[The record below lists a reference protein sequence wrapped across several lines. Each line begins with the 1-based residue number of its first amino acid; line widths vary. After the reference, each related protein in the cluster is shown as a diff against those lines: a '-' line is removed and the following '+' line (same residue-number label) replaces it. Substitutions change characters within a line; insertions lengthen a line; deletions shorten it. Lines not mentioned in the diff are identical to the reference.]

1 MSVLPASSSRP
12 ASVRITAALLAFLGI
27 TALAGGIEMVAFPH
41 GNAYLPLDLIDGV
54 PGIDTFLVPGLVLG
68 LGVGVGALVALWGTW
83 RRPHLRMLEV
93 VEDGTGRHW
102 AWTLTVALAVGFAT
116 WMALEWVWL
125 GTPWGATTAG
135 EAATTWVLYGIYDTT
150 ALALLVL
157 PWTRSMRADLELVA
171 PVAEDT
177 GPGDLPIRVLVA
189 WGGNRGGTAGLAE
202 MVAVD
207 LRAHGLHV
215 DVRPAREV
223 RHVDAY
229 DAVVVGGAL
238 YAGRWHRDAAR
249 FVSRHLAALR
259 ARPVWLFSSGPLDG
273 SAADHDIPP
282 VRRVAAVMA
291 QVGARGHVTFGGR
304 LAPDATGFVASR
316 MAPQHAGDW
325 RDRVQVAR
333 WADHVAGAITWDHGG
348 RAQAM
353 APDPHWPPT
362 AAD

>member
-1 MSVLPASSSRP
+1 
-12 ASVRITAALLAFLGI
+12 
-27 TALAGGIEMVAFPH
+27 MVAFPH

-54 PGIDTFLVPGLVLG
+54 PGVDTFLVPGLVLG
-68 LGVGVGALVALWGTW
+68 LGVGGGALVALWGTW
-83 RRPHLRMLEV
+83 RRPHLPVLGV
-93 VEDGTGRHW
+93 VEDLTGRHW
-102 AWTLTVALAVGFAT
+102 AWAVTVALAIGFTA

-125 GTPWGATTAG
+125 GTPWGATTSG
-135 EAATTWVLYGIYDTT
+135 EAATTWVLYGIYDST

-157 PWTRSMRADLELVA
+157 PWTSTVRAHLDLVPIVDDVE
-171 PVAEDT
+171 
-177 GPGDLPIRVLVA
+177 GPGDLPLRVLVA
-189 WGGNRGGTAGLAE
+189 WGGSRGGTAGLAE

-249 FVSRHLAALR
+249 FVSRHLTALR

-282 VRRVAAVMA
+282 VRRVAAVMER
-291 QVGARGHVTFGGR
+291 VGARGHVTFGGR
-304 LAPDATGFVASR
+304 LTADATGVVASR
-316 MAPQHAGDW
+316 VAREHAGDW

-333 WADHVAGAITWDHGG
+333 WSDHVAGAITWDHGG
-348 RAQAM
+348 RERAM
-353 APDPHWPPT
+353 APQPRRP
-362 AAD
+362 AD